1 MPFASSTEANQQVTL
16 DPVAVMRTR
25 LATYAY
31 DDSENTHV
39 KSEKSE
45 EGVKTK
51 TALPRSKR
59 VLADRAAEQKTAK
72 KRSAPAED
80 VAITTTPVKKA
91 KTTTKQRSAG
101 DPYNPE
107 NNLVDSLRPDLV
119 LVFIG
124 LNPGLTTALTG
135 R

>member
-1 MPFASSTEANQQVTL
+1 MPSASSTETDQQATL
-16 DPVAVMRTR
+16 DPVAAMRTR
-25 LATYAY
+25 LATYSY
-31 DDSENTHV
+31 NDSENTHI
-39 KSEKSE
+39 KSE
-45 EGVKTK
+45 ESQEAVDTK
-51 TALPRSKR
+51 TVIPRSKR
-59 VLADRAAEQKTAK
+59 VLVDRAAEKKTAR

-80 VAITTTPVKKA
+80 VVVTTTPVKKA

-107 NNLVDSLRPDLV
+107 NNLVDSLRPGLI